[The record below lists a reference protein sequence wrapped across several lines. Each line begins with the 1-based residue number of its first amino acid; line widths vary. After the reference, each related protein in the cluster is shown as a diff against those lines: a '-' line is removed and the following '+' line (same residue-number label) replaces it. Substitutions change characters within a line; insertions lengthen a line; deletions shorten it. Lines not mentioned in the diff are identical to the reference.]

1 MVVTPREQAKSER
14 RRRILDAAAELFA
27 RHGYQAVT
35 LQSIGERAGI
45 SGPGVYRHFES
56 KQEILCELLVG
67 ISQRLLD
74 GGRAIRAEHGDT
86 SRALAELISFHVDFA
101 LADAALIRVH
111 ERDFGSLE
119 QHNRRTVREI
129 QRLYLAEWRHV
140 LLALEPGRSLQ
151 DQTTRAFAVIGLIN
165 STAYSR
171 ARTESPDAQVSAVLK
186 EMSRL
191 ALGISTE
198 PVPSER

>member
-1 MVVTPREQAKSER
+1 MTVTPREQAKSAR

-27 RHGYQAVT
+27 RHGYQAVS
-35 LQSIGERAGI
+35 LQTIGEQAGI

-56 KQEILCELLVG
+56 KQDILAQLLVG
-67 ISQRLLD
+67 ISERLLA

-86 SRALAELISFHVDFA
+86 LSALTELISFHVDFA
-101 LADAALIRVH
+101 LGDAALIRVH

-119 QHNRRTVREI
+119 QHTRRTVRGV
-129 QRLYLAEWRHV
+129 QRMYLAEWRDV
-140 LLALEPGRSLQ
+140 LLAVQPDRSLQ

-171 ARTESPDAQVSAVLK
+171 ARTESSDAQVSAVLK
-186 EMSRL
+186 EMSRS
-191 ALGISTE
+191 ALGIPPARPS
-198 PVPSER
+198 SER

>member
-1 MVVTPREQAKSER
+1 MSVTPREQAKTER

-27 RHGYQAVT
+27 RHGYQAVS
-35 LQSIGERAGI
+35 LQSVGEQAGI
-45 SGPGVYRHFES
+45 SGPGVYRHFKS
-56 KQEILCELLVG
+56 KQDILSELLVE
-67 ISQRLLD
+67 ISQRLLT
-74 GGRAIRAEHGDT
+74 GGRAIRERHGD
-86 SRALAELISFHVDFA
+86 SPRALAELISFHVDFA
-101 LADAALIRVH
+101 LADSALIRVH

-119 QHNRRTVREI
+119 QHTRRAVRDI
-129 QRLYLAEWRHV
+129 QRQYLAQWREV
-140 LLALEPGRSLQ
+140 LHTLDPERPLQ

-191 ALGISTE
+191 ALGLPAE
-198 PVPSER
+198 PVSSER

>member
-1 MVVTPREQAKSER
+1 MTVTPREQAKSAR

-27 RHGYQAVT
+27 RHGYQAVS
-35 LQSIGERAGI
+35 LQTIGEQAGI

-56 KQEILCELLVG
+56 KQDILAQLLVG
-67 ISQRLLD
+67 ISERLLA

-86 SRALAELISFHVDFA
+86 LSALTELISFHVDFA

-119 QHNRRTVREI
+119 QHTRRTVRNV
-129 QRLYLAEWRHV
+129 QRMYLAEWRDV
-140 LLALEPGRSLQ
+140 LLAVQPDRSLQ

-171 ARTESPDAQVSAVLK
+171 ARTESSDAQVSAVLK
-186 EMSRL
+186 EMSRS
-191 ALGISTE
+191 ALGIS
-198 PVPSER
+198 PARPSSER